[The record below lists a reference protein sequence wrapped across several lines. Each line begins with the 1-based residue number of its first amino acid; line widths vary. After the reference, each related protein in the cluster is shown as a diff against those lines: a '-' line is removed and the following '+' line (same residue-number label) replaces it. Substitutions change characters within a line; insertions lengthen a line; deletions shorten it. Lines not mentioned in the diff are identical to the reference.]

1 MLGLDNVWQMTPR
14 QLSAFE
20 RLAHW
25 ESEEYFAAMASAIRV
40 AHHGDKD
47 GFKKYIDSMTK

>member
-1 MLGLDNVWQMTPR
+1 MTPR